1 MARFDR
7 NNGNVLSPWR
17 LALALALLVSQ
28 AQALYFYLNAGETRC
43 FLEELPQDTIV
54 VGHYKGEEWAVDDNK
69 WIINDRLGIQI
80 TVEETETEERVVNT
94 RGLAEG
100 KFVFT
105 SHVSGDHS
113 ICLRSNYTGGWFS
126 TPRVRMHLDIAVGEA
141 KVDEESEKTHISDLA
156 SKVRELNKKL
166 EDIRKEQQY
175 QREREHDFRTLS
187 DKANSG
193 AVWWSVIQISVLLG
207 TCFWQLRT
215 LRTWFRKQK
224 LI

>member
-1 MARFDR
+1 MHLPATILASLIL
-7 NNGNVLSPWR
+7 LS
-17 LALALALLVSQ
+17 
-28 AQALYFYLNAGETRC
+28 AQTRALYFYLQAGETRC

-54 VGHYKGEEWAVDDNK
+54 VGHYKAEEWTVEDNK

-80 TVEETETEERVVNT
+80 TVDETETEERIVNT

-105 SHVSGDHS
+105 SHTSGDHS

-141 KVDEESEKTHISDLA
+141 KVDEESEKSHVNDLA

-166 EDIRKEQQY
+166 ENIRKEQQF
-175 QREREHDFRTLS
+175 QREREHDFRAIS
-187 DKANSG
+187 DRANKG
-193 AVWWSVIQISVLLG
+193 AFYWSLVQIVVLLG
-207 TCFWQLRT
+207 TCIWQMRS
-215 LRTWFRKQK
+215 LRTWFHKQK

>member
-1 MARFDR
+1 MRVTPL
-7 NNGNVLSPWR
+7 NL
-17 LALALALLVSQ
+17 LAAALLLAVQ
-28 AQALYFYLNAGETRC
+28 TRALYFYLQAGETRC

-54 VGHYKGEEWAVDDNK
+54 VGHYKAEEYTVQDNK

-80 TVEETETEERVVNT
+80 TVDETETEERVVNT
-94 RGLAEG
+94 RGAPEG

-105 SHVSGDHS
+105 SHSAGDHS

-141 KVDEESEKTHISDLA
+141 KVDEESERTHVNDLA

-166 EDIRKEQQY
+166 EDIRKEQQF
-175 QREREHDFRTLS
+175 QREREHDFRTIS
-187 DKANSG
+187 DKANRG
-193 AVWWSVIQISVLLG
+193 AFYWSLLQITVLLG
-207 TCFWQLRT
+207 TCIWQMRT
-215 LRTWFRKQK
+215 LRIWFHKQK